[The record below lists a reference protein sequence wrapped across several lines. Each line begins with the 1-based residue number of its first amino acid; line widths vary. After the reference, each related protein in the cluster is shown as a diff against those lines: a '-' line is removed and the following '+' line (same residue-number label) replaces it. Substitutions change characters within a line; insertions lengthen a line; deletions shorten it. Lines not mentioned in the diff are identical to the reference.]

1 MTASFTPLA
10 STIGGMLIGAAS
22 AVLLL
27 GKGRVAGI
35 SGIVGGLFRPEAGD
49 VAWRVAFVAGMIAVG
64 ATLGAVDP
72 SLFSATFPRSPN
84 TIAIAG
90 LLVGFGTRMGQGCT
104 SGHGVCGISRFSA
117 RSIAA
122 TMTFMA
128 AGFATVFVTQHVVGN
143 VP

>member
-128 AGFATVFVTQHVVGN
+128 AGFATVFVTQHVVGD